1 VTDPTSPQDDTTAGP
16 CNDDTELHPTAQAP
30 EVVEAWSLDDEP
42 DEQRHSWRSAWG
54 IVAIIAACSVVVAG
68 VVGLVVWVS
77 RAGSHDVPPP
87 PTAAPTTTVAAP
99 ASTTAPATTITAPST
114 PKPAPVLSA
123 EDHRLLHNLRS
134 ADDYTI
140 DNPALVVEH
149 AHRYCDV
156 VRQGFSSYQAWQ
168 TVVSEAGD
176 QIGMHSS
183 RPLFGAARTPT
194 EMVTTDGTRPET

>member
-1 VTDPTSPQDDTTAGP
+1 MTD
-16 CNDDTELHPTAQAP
+16 NDDTELHPTAQAP
-30 EVVEAWSLDDEP
+30 EVVEAWSLDQEVAAELLGEHDEP
-42 DEQRHSWRSAWG
+42 QRQPWRTVWG
-54 IVAIIAACSVVVAG
+54 LTAIILACAVVVAG
-68 VVGLVVWVS
+68 VVALVLWVS
-77 RAGSHDVPPP
+77 RSGHDVPPVAVP
-87 PTAAPTTTVAAP
+87 TTVAPP
-99 ASTTAPATTITAPST
+99 AATTAPAITTPAPST

-194 EMVTTDGTRPET
+194 EMAWNILTAEAIAVYPSCHD